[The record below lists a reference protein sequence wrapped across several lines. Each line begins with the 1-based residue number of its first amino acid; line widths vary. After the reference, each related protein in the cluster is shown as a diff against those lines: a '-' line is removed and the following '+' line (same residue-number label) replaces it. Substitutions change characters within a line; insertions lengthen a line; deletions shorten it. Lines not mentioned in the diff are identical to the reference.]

1 MTNQNLITTHDQ
13 HVMGTYGRFPIA
25 ISHGKGSRLYDFE
38 GKEYIDF
45 TSGIGVNSIGYGNEA
60 WVQAITTQAAKLG
73 HMSNLYYTE
82 PAAQVAEAICTRT
95 GYSKVFFSNSG
106 AESNEGLI
114 KLARKYARDKY
125 GDGKNKI
132 ITLEGSFHGRTITTI
147 AATGQEHFHQ
157 HFFPF
162 TEGFCHVPTG
172 DIGALKAA
180 CGSDTC
186 AVLIEL
192 IQGEGGVLPLDKA
205 YVQEVADF
213 CKANDILLMVDE
225 VQTGAGR
232 TGKLFAFQQYEI
244 LPDAVSFAKGIA
256 GGMPFGGF
264 FVNEKCSQVLT
275 PGTHATTYGGNPMGA
290 AAAKVVL
297 DTLTDEML
305 AGVCKKGQYITERVK
320 AMNSPYVAEVRGLG
334 LMIGVVIQN
343 TTHRE
348 IVGKL
353 NDAGLLALVAGA
365 ATLRFLPPLTI
376 SYEEIDAGLAILE
389 KILLLEQ

>member
-1 MTNQNLITTHDQ
+1 MTNQNLIENHDQ
-13 HVMGTYGRFPIA
+13 HVMGTYGRLPIA
-25 ISHGKGSRLYDFE
+25 ISHGKGSRLYDFD

-60 WVQAITTQAAKLG
+60 WVQAIAGQAAKLG
-73 HMSNLYYTE
+73 HMSNLYYTQ
-82 PAAQVAEAICTRT
+82 PAAQVAEILCKRT

-106 AESNEGLI
+106 AESNEGII

-125 GDGKNKI
+125 GDGGGKI
-132 ITLEGSFHGRTITTI
+132 ITLEGSFHGRTITTL

-162 TEGFCHVPTG
+162 TEGFVHVPVG
-172 DIGALKAA
+172 DIEALKAA
-180 CGSDTC
+180 CGKDTC

-192 IQGEGGVLPLDKA
+192 IQGEGGVLPLDKT
-205 YVQEVADF
+205 YVQEIAAF
-213 CKANDILLMVDE
+213 CQQHDILFMVDE

-232 TGKLFAFQQYEI
+232 TGSLFAFQQYGI
-244 LPDAVSFAKGIA
+244 TPDAVSFAKGIA

-264 FVNEKCSQVLT
+264 FVNEKCSTVLT
-275 PGTHATTYGGNPMGA
+275 PGTHATTYGGNPMCA

-305 AGVCKKGQYITERVK
+305 AEVCKKGQYITEEVQK
-320 AMNSPYVAEVRGLG
+320 MNSPYVAEVRGLG
-334 LMIGVVIQN
+334 LMIGIVLQN

-348 IVGKL
+348 IVEKL
-353 NDAGLLALVAGA
+353 NAAGLLALMAGS
-365 ATLRFLPPLTI
+365 ATLRLLPPLTI
-376 SYEEIDAGLAILE
+376 SYEDIDAGLAIMR
-389 KILLLEQ
+389 KILHP